1 MIKVATALRIVLGG
15 IKILDSET
23 IKLTDALGRVLAED
37 IHSDSD
43 IPGFDN
49 SAMDGYVVK
58 TVGLNGASKNNPKV
72 LEIIDELKAGDIP
85 KKILKNNQAI
95 RIMTG
100 AVMPKGADSVVMVE
114 DTQRE
119 EKNKVKIFKETE
131 PGENIRKA
139 GEDIKKGELVIPC
152 GTLLKSAHIG
162 LLASLGKAKVKV
174 TRKPKVAILATG
186 DEVVDVKE
194 KLKPGKIRS
203 SNTYALYAQILKS
216 GGIPKNLGI
225 AKDRPLELEKKIKLG
240 LDCDIILTSGGV
252 SVGDYDLVKV
262 ILSKIGTN
270 IKFWKIAMRP
280 GKPLVFGTLSAKGG
294 SASGGKGILVFGLPG
309 NPVSSMVSFEIF
321 VRPAILKMLGQKNYE
336 RKEVEAVAEEDIK
349 KKPGFRY
356 FLRANT
362 SWKQGMY
369 FTKTTGPQGSGILKS
384 MALAN
389 SLIILPEDKH
399 FIKKGTRVRVRFL
412 E

>member
-1 MIKVATALRIVLGG
+1 MIKVAAALRIVLGG
-15 IKILDSET
+15 IKILDSEA
-23 IKLTDALGRVLAED
+23 IELTDALGRVLAED
-37 IHSDSD
+37 IHSDSN

-49 SAMDGYVVK
+49 SAMDGYAVK
-58 TVGLNGASKNNPKV
+58 SVDLKGASKNNPKV

-114 DTQRE
+114 DTQRG

-131 PGENIRKA
+131 IGENIRKA
-139 GEDIKKGELVIPC
+139 GEDVKKGELVIPC

-186 DEVVDVKE
+186 DEIVDVKE

-262 ILSKIGTN
+262 ILAKIGTN

-280 GKPLVFGTLSAKGG
+280 GKPLVFGTFNDK
-294 SASGGKGILVFGLPG
+294 LVFGLPG

-321 VRPAILKMLGQKNYE
+321 VRPAILKMLGQKNDE
-336 RKEVEAVAEEDIK
+336 RKEVEAVVGEDIK

-369 FTKTTGPQGSGILKS
+369 WTKTTGPQGSGILKS

-399 FIKKGTRVRVRFL
+399 FIKKGTRIRVRFL